1 MNLTLQATEMLV
13 SEKSLMIMKVL
24 LLWVSVFLNRKVV
37 RTDC

>member
-24 LLWVSVFLNRKVV
+24 LWVSVFLNRKVV
-37 RTDC
+37 TTDC

>member
-24 LLWVSVFLNRKVV
+24 LLWVSVFLNTKVV
-37 RTDC
+37 TTDC

>member
-37 RTDC
+37 TTDC